1 MTRAQADVTQSIMDI
16 QEHESTNDPCPS
28 LNSGMLDGA
37 HDLRIDGSKFTN
49 VAGNS
54 TVDTSSNIVF
64 VIRYN
69 SGISVRSALVLL
81 FLAFLVFRLF

>member
-1 MTRAQADVTQSIMDI
+1 MDI
-16 QEHESTNDPCPS
+16 QEHKSTNPPCPP
-28 LNSGMLDGA
+28 LNSGVLDGA

-54 TVDTSSNIVF
+54 TVDTSSNYVF

-69 SGISVRSALVLL
+69 SGIGVRSALVLL
-81 FLAFLVFRLF
+81 FLAFVVFRLF